1 LAITTEMVRALRER
15 SGAGIMDCK
24 HALEQ
29 SNGNMEKAEQILRD
43 KGIASA
49 EKKASRVTNQGV
61 VESYI
66 HSGGRIGAMVELNC
80 ETDFVSRTP
89 EFKALAHNLAMQ
101 VAAMKP
107 KYVDRSDMPAG
118 SEENPEQVCL
128 LQQPFIREPGK
139 NIHDLVTE
147 LTAKIGENIRVKR
160 FSRFELGE

>member
-1 LAITTEMVRALRER
+1 LTITTDMVRELRER

-24 HALEQ
+24 RALEQ
-29 SNGNMEKAEQILRD
+29 ANGNMAKAEELLKA

-49 EKKASRVTNQGV
+49 EKKASRVTNQGL
-61 VESYI
+61 VEAYI
-66 HSGGRIGAMVELNC
+66 HSGGRIGALLELNC
-80 ETDFVSRTP
+80 ETDFVSRTA

-101 VAAMKP
+101 VAAMNP
-107 KYVDRSDMPAG
+107 KYVDRADMPAG
-118 SEENPEQVCL
+118 ATDNPEQVCL

-139 NIHDLVTE
+139 NIQDLVME

>member
-1 LAITTEMVRALRER
+1 MAITTDMVRTLRER

-24 HALEQ
+24 KALEQ
-29 SNGNMEKAEQILRD
+29 SNGDVEKAEEFLRA

-49 EKKASRVTNQGV
+49 EKKATRATNQGL
-61 VESYI
+61 VESYV

-89 EFKALAHNLAMQ
+89 DFKALAHNLAMQ

-107 KYVDRSDMPAG
+107 KYLDRSEMPAE
-118 SEENPEQVCL
+118 SAENPEEVCL
-128 LQQPFIREPGK
+128 LQQPFIRDAGRS
-139 NIHDLVTE
+139 IQDLVTE

>member
-1 LAITTEMVRALRER
+1 MAITTEMVRALRER

>member
-1 LAITTEMVRALRER
+1 
-15 SGAGIMDCK
+15 MDCK
-24 HALEQ
+24 RALEQ
-29 SNGNMEKAEQILRD
+29 ANGNLEKAEELLRE
-43 KGIASA
+43 KGIATA
-49 EKKASRVTNQGV
+49 EKKASRATNQGL

-66 HSGGRIGAMVELNC
+66 HSGGRIGAMVEVNC

-89 EFKALAHNLAMQ
+89 EFKTLAHNLAMQ

-107 KYVDRSDMPAG
+107 KYLDRSEVPAG
-118 SEENPEQVCL
+118 SQENPEQVCL
-128 LQQPFIREPGK
+128 LQQPFIRDPGK